1 MDYFEE
7 IIGQERAIANLSKA
21 LANGHI
27 NHAYLFMGP
36 PGVGKYC
43 TAQALARAVIISEDP
58 SGEAYWRE
66 QVHPDFML
74 IEKPE
79 NKTQIGIEQI
89 TRELEPWLALKPYRA
104 NKRAVIIKDAHL
116 LSLPAANA
124 LLKTLEEPP
133 AYAVMILV
141 ADENNLLETIV
152 SRCQLLR
159 FASLSDSDIQ
169 EYFIRQGLAE
179 DQAIRLSRLGQGS
192 ISTAQLFAEEEW
204 EGLWALSASILEALA
219 AGKEYEVF
227 MAAEKME
234 KNPLIM
240 VSLLETILRDIFIFQ
255 QTGSSNAII
264 MESNLPVC
272 RSFKK
277 LDPQNVTA
285 AMARINSLKKRYKT
299 SVNTLLLNI
308 NISYA
313 LLDALQ

>member
-1 MDYFEE
+1 MEYFQK
-7 IIGQERAIANLSKA
+7 IVGQDRVIANLKKA

-36 PGVGKYC
+36 SGVGKFC
-43 TAQALARAVIISEDP
+43 TALAMAQAIIISDDTD
-58 SGEAYWRE
+58 GEAYWRE
-66 QVHPDFML
+66 QVHPDFIL
-74 IEKPE
+74 VEKPE

-104 NKRAVIIKDAHL
+104 QKRVVIIKDAHL

-133 AYAVMILV
+133 VYAVMILV

-159 FASLSDSDIQ
+159 FAALSDSDIQ
-169 EYFIRQGLAE
+169 EYFIRQGMAA
-179 DQAIRLSRLGQGS
+179 DQAIRLSKLGQGS

-204 EGLWALSASILEALA
+204 EELWALSASILQALA
-219 AGKEYEVF
+219 GGKEYEVF
-227 MAAEKME
+227 TAAEKME

-255 QTGSSNAII
+255 QTGSSTAIV
-264 MESNLPVC
+264 MENNLTLC

>member
-1 MDYFEE
+1 MEYFQE
-7 IIGQERAIANLSKA
+7 IIGQDRVIANLQKA
-21 LANGHI
+21 LASGNI

-36 PGVGKYC
+36 SGVGKFC
-43 TAQALARAVIISEDP
+43 TARALAKAIIISDDP
-58 SGEAYWRE
+58 EGEVYWRE

-104 NKRAVIIKDAHL
+104 NKRVVIIKDAHL

-124 LLKTLEEPP
+124 LLKTLEDPP
-133 AYAVMILV
+133 AFAVMILV
-141 ADENNLLETIV
+141 ADENNLLETII
-152 SRCQLLR
+152 SRCQMMR
-159 FASLSDSDIQ
+159 FAALNDSDIQ
-169 EYFIRQGLAE
+169 EYFTRQGLAA

-204 EGLWALSASILEALA
+204 DGLWALSAAILESLA
-219 AGKEYEVF
+219 SGKEYEVF
-227 MAAEKME
+227 LAAEKME

-255 QTGSSNAII
+255 QTGSSAAII
-264 MESNLPVC
+264 MDSNLPIC
-272 RSFKK
+272 QRFKK
-277 LDPQNVTA
+277 LNPQKVTA

-299 SVNTLLLNI
+299 SVNALLLNI